1 MLMEEIPVIW
11 KSQSKRPFEKELA
24 FIHNDKIRNT
34 TSKILEHMPAW
45 FMKEGASSTGKYHPQ
60 YAQGE
65 GGLYRHTC
73 AAVKIFVDVIELEQY
88 KSVCWCHDWGIAA
101 LILHDMCKYGYNDI
115 PTKYTQF
122 KHPLL
127 VKEWLENLEIDE
139 EYINN
144 VCSLLE
150 SHMGQWNT
158 SKYEPDVI
166 LPKPTELSQQLIH
179 LCDYLA
185 SRKYLEVNFDE

>member
-1 MLMEEIPVIW
+1 MV
-11 KSQSKRPFEKELA
+11 PFKHELKL
-24 FIHNDKIRNT
+24 IHNDEIHLT
-34 TSKILEHMPAW
+34 TARILCYMPAW

-73 AAVKIFVDVIELEQY
+73 AAVKIFADIIELEQNKDVY
-88 KSVCWCHDWGIAA
+88 HCRDWGIAA
-101 LILHDMCKYGYNDI
+101 LILHDICKYGYDDT
-115 PTKYTQF
+115 PTKYTKF

-127 VKEWLENLEIDE
+127 VREWLEHLQLTDNSIVDE

-144 VCSLLE
+144 VCTLVE

-158 SKYEPDVI
+158 NKYEPDVI
-166 LPKPTELSQQLIH
+166 LPKPESKAQQLVH
-179 LCDYLA
+179 LADYLA
-185 SRKYLEVNFDE
+185 SRKYLEVKFDE

>member
-1 MLMEEIPVIW
+1 MV
-11 KSQSKRPFEKELA
+11 PFEKELEL
-24 FIHNDKIRNT
+24 IHNDKIRQT
-34 TSKILEHMPAW
+34 TSRILCHMPKW

-73 AAVKIFVDVIELEQY
+73 AAVKIFADLIELEQNKDAY
-88 KSVCWCHDWGIAA
+88 YCRDDGIAA
-101 LILHDMCKYGYNDI
+101 LILHDMCKYGYEDT

-127 VKEWLENLEIDE
+127 VREWLEHLQLQDASIVDTN
-139 EYINN
+139 YIN
-144 VCSLLE
+144 VICHLVE

-158 SKYEPDVI
+158 SKYEPDI
-166 LPKPTELSQQLIH
+166 MLPKPETKPQQLVH
-179 LCDYLA
+179 LADYLA
-185 SRKYLEVNFDE
+185 SRKYLEVKFDE

>member
-1 MLMEEIPVIW
+1 MI
-11 KSQSKRPFEKELA
+11 PFEKELEL
-24 FIHNDKIRNT
+24 IHNNKIRQT
-34 TSKILEHMPAW
+34 TSQILCHMPKW

-73 AAVKIFVDVIELEQY
+73 AAVKIFADIIELEQNKDVY
-88 KSVCWCHDWGIAA
+88 YCRDWGIAA
-101 LILHDMCKYGYNDI
+101 LVLHDMCKYGYDDK

-127 VKEWLENLEIDE
+127 VREWLKHLQLQDANIVND

-144 VCSLLE
+144 VCTLVE

-158 SKYEPDVI
+158 NKYEPEVI
-166 LPKPTELSQQLIH
+166 LPKPESKSQQLVH
-179 LCDYLA
+179 LADYLA
-185 SRKYLEVNFDE
+185 SRKYLEVKFND

>member
-1 MLMEEIPVIW
+1 MQYFEHELELIRD
-11 KSQSKRPFEKELA
+11 KS
-24 FIHNDKIRNT
+24 IHDITKQ
-34 TSKILEHMPAW
+34 ILEYMPAW

-65 GGLYRHTC
+65 GGLYCHTC
-73 AAVKIFVDVIELEQY
+73 AAVRIFVDLIELEMY
-88 KSVCWCHDWGIAA
+88 KSIYDYRDWGIVAI
-101 LILHDMCKYGYNDI
+101 ILHDMCKYGYNDE

-127 VKEWLENLEIDE
+127 VREWLKRLQLTNNDITE

-144 VCSLLE
+144 VCHLVE

-158 SKYEPDVI
+158 SKYEPDVE
-166 LPKPTELSQQLIH
+166 LPKPIKPEQQLVH
-179 LCDYLA
+179 LADYLA
-185 SRKYLEVNFDE
+185 SRKYLEVKFDE

>member
-1 MLMEEIPVIW
+1 MI
-11 KSQSKRPFEKELA
+11 PFEKELEL
-24 FIHNDKIRNT
+24 IHDKHIRET
-34 TSKILEHMPAW
+34 TGKILCHMPAW

-73 AAVKIFVDVIELEQY
+73 AAVKIFADLIELEMY
-88 KSVCWCHDWGIAA
+88 KSMYKYRDWGICA
-101 LILHDMCKYGYNDI
+101 LILHDMCKYGYDDK

-127 VKEWLENLEIDE
+127 VREWLEHLQLTSNDIVEE

-144 VCSLLE
+144 VCHLIE

-158 SKYEPDVI
+158 NKYEPEVE
-166 LPKPTELSQQLIH
+166 LPKPTTKEQQIVH
-179 LCDYLA
+179 LADYLA
-185 SRKYLEVNFDE
+185 SRKYLEVNLDD

>member
-1 MLMEEIPVIW
+1 MI
-11 KSQSKRPFEKELA
+11 PFEHELEL
-24 FIHNDKIRNT
+24 IHNEKIRQT
-34 TSKILEHMPAW
+34 TVRIINHMPAW

-73 AAVKIFVDVIELEQY
+73 AAVKIFADLIELECNKDIY
-88 KSVCWCHDWGIAA
+88 WAHDWGIAA
-101 LILHDMCKYGYNDI
+101 LMLHDMCKYGYDDK
-115 PTKYTQF
+115 PTRYTQF

-127 VKEWLENLEIDE
+127 VREWLEHLQLQDTNIVDE

-144 VCSLLE
+144 VCNLVE

-158 SKYEPDVI
+158 NKYEPDVE
-166 LPKPTELSQQLIH
+166 LPKPETKSQQLAHIA
-179 LCDYLA
+179 DYLA
-185 SRKYLEVNFDE
+185 SRKYLEVKFDE